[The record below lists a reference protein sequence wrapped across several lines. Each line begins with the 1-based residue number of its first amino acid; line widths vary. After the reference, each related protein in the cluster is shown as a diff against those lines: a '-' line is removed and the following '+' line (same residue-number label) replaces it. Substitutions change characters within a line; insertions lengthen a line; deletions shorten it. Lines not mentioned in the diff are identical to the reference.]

1 MFLLKVKLGELQ
13 KQNIDIIEAKEKDV
27 QELKQAVVIFR
38 VRGHLTLL

>member
-1 MFLLKVKLGELQ
+1 MFLLKVKLVELQ

-27 QELKQAVVIFR
+27 QELRQAVKMFW